1 MLPRKLKQVLRR
13 ELWSSFERLLTQGMK
28 VYKGYVDDPRNTDN
42 AWIETVAVSIHFPD
56 QNDVELKRLN
66 SHLHSCDEGMA
77 IRWQV
82 VDERIPLYDN
92 HKVILQKVAS
102 LFMAYY

>member
-1 MLPRKLKQVLRR
+1 
-13 ELWSSFERLLTQGMK
+13 
-28 VYKGYVDDPRNTDN
+28 
-42 AWIETVAVSIHFPD
+42 
-56 QNDVELKRLN
+56 
-66 SHLHSCDEGMA
+66 MA